1 MALSFHYS
9 RIEDCVDKK
18 KIGGEVIMVDWI
30 QKDMDYRFVV
40 EAN

>member
-1 MALSFHYS
+1 MALPFHHC

-18 KIGGEVIMVDWI
+18 KIGGEGIMVDWI